1 MMRLLSGVIAATA
14 MFAATTSASAVN
26 ELRFDVNSLTI
37 ATSGGGAF
45 GGLIHTGTL
54 TLTGDANTFLAGVL
68 IDGSPVAFSYSTIAL
83 SGTITLDGGSVTGG
97 SFSVTIDGTEI
108 YSSSILGGSGS
119 VNTQAG
125 QGFTIDGLTFAGAF
139 STTSWAGV
147 DVTIWDAAEPLHGS
161 FLNIAYNPGVTG
173 VDVDSDMEVF
183 VVIPLPS
190 AAGLAS
196 VGLIG
201 LASRRR
207 RSL

>member
-14 MFAATTSASAVN
+14 MFVATTSASAVN

-54 TLTGDANTFLAGVL
+54 TLTGDANTVLAGVL
-68 IDGSPVAFSYSTIAL
+68 IDGSPVAFSYSTITL
-83 SGTITLDGGSVTGG
+83 SGTISLTVGAVTGG
-97 SFSVTIDGTEI
+97 SFSVTVDGTEI
-108 YSSSILGGSGS
+108 YSTSILSGVGS

-139 STTSWAGV
+139 NTTSWASV
-147 DVTIWDAAEPLHGS
+147 DVSPWDAAEPLHGS
-161 FLNIAYNPGVTG
+161 FLNVAYNPNGSG
-173 VDVDSDMEVF
+173 LDVDADMEVF